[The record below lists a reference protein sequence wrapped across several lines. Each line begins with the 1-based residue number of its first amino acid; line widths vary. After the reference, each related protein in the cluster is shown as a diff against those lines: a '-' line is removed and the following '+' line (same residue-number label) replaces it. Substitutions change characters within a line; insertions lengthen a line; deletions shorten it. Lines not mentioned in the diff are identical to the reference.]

1 MTKAE
6 KKYNELKSS
15 AKKITD
21 KENTILY
28 ISDTISLY
36 IVKRILEMIREE
48 LKGLIQDKEI
58 GVITEAQLKE
68 EASVLRVV
76 YKSLQS
82 ANLW

>member
-1 MTKAE
+1 M
-6 KKYNELKSS
+6 SS